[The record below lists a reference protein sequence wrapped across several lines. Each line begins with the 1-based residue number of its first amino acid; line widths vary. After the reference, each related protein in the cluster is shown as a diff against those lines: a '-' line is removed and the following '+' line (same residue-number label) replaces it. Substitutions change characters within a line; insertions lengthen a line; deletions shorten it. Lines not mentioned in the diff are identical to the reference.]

1 MTTPTLSVVMPAYQ
15 LGDDIA
21 DNIRRVARVLPQAEI
36 VVVDD
41 GSTDQTE
48 AAALLAAAELPQV
61 KVLRHQKNQGK
72 GEALRTGAESAGG
85 DWVIFLDGDLD
96 LPPEQVPELLGSLE
110 GCDVLVGS
118 KHGAMHGEHYPW
130 KRRVL
135 SLIFAVIIRMMF
147 RLPISETQTGLKIL
161 RAQVVREIFPKLTVH
176 GYAYDLEMLVRAQR
190 AGYRLAETPVR
201 LRVGASS
208 GSLRPAM
215 LWELG
220 RDTLK
225 VFLLSRRRLN

>member
-1 MTTPTLSVVMPAYQ
+1 MPAYQ
-15 LGDDIA
+15 LGDHIA
-21 DNIRRVARVLPQAEI
+21 DNIRWVALVLPQAEI
-36 VVVDD
+36 IVVDD

-48 AAALLAAAELPQV
+48 AAARSAAADLPQV
-61 KVLRHQKNQGK
+61 QVLRHHHNQGK
-72 GEALRTGAESAGG
+72 GEALRTGAKSAGG

-96 LPPEQVPELLGSLE
+96 LPPDQVPELLGNLE

-130 KRRVL
+130 KRRIL
-135 SLIFAVIIRMMF
+135 SRVFAFAIRVMF
-147 RLPISETQTGLKIL
+147 RLPLSETQTGLKIM
-161 RAQVVREIFPKLTVH
+161 RVQVVREIFPKLSVH

-201 LRVGASS
+201 LSVGASS
-208 GSLRPAM
+208 GSLRPSM

-225 VFLLSRRRLN
+225 VFLLSLRRFD